1 MKSRTK
7 THQKMTK
14 CISGFKKPP
23 NPPKKQKKKNP
34 NKTETLTFLSVVI
47 FSLKVSYTKMKI
59 HIFSA
64 LVDQYE

>member
-14 CISGFKKPP
+14 CISGFKK
-23 NPPKKQKKKNP
+23 QK

-47 FSLKVSYTKMKI
+47 FSLKVSYTKNENP
-59 HIFSA
+59 HI
-64 LVDQYE
+64 